1 MHPSPGLCSSILVA
15 ETGATEFDA
24 HFKTGVKLS

>member
-1 MHPSPGLCSSILVA
+1 MQPSPVLCSSILVA

-24 HFKTGVKLS
+24 HLKTGVKLS